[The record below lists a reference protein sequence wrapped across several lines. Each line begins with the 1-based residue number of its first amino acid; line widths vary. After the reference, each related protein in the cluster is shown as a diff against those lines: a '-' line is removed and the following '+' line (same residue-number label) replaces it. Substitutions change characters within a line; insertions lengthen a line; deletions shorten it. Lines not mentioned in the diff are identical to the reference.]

1 MEVYDS
7 NRKRTWNQVLMATY
21 IFQKLSKEGRAEG
34 LKPGSTEARDW
45 FRDRASSVSNVN
57 TKQLVSQGERTF
69 SNIRSADIGRM
80 YMFSYDPKTKKTL
93 PYYDRFPM
101 IFVVDK
107 MPGGFHGINLHYLP
121 PTYRAR
127 LMDALYSVSRK
138 DGARDSEKLQLSY
151 NLLKGASRFNYF
163 KPCFKH
169 YLTGHVR
176 SRLLYIPAE
185 EWDIALMLPTQ
196 RFSKKGT
203 NAIWQESRK
212 IIRGSN

>member
-1 MEVYDS
+1 
-7 NRKRTWNQVLMATY
+7 MATY

-57 TKQLVSQGERTF
+57 TKSLVRNKERTYT
-69 SNIRSADIGRM
+69 SIRSADVGRM
-80 YMFSYDPKTKKTL
+80 YMFSYDPKTKETL

-107 MPGGFHGINLHYLP
+107 VPGGFHGLNLHYLP

-127 LMDALYSVSRK
+127 LMDALYSVSK
-138 DGARDSEKLQLSY
+138 TDSARDSEKLQMSY
-151 NLLKGASRFNYF
+151 NLLKSASRFNYF
-163 KPCFKH
+163 KPCYKH
-169 YLTGHVR
+169 YLNGHVR
-176 SRLLYIPAE
+176 SRMLYVPAE

-196 RFSKKGT
+196 RFRKAGTSK
-203 NAIWQESRK
+203 IWKESRQK
-212 IIRGSN
+212 IRKG

>member
-1 MEVYDS
+1 
-7 NRKRTWNQVLMATY
+7 MATY

-57 TKQLVSQGERTF
+57 TKSLVRNKERTYT
-69 SNIRSADIGRM
+69 SIRSADVGRM
-80 YMFSYDPKTKKTL
+80 YMFSYDPKTKETL

-107 MPGGFHGINLHYLP
+107 VPGGFHGLNLHYLP

-127 LMDALYSVSRK
+127 LMDALYSVSK
-138 DGARDSEKLQLSY
+138 TDTARDSEKLQMSY
-151 NLLKGASRFNYF
+151 NLLKSASRFNYF
-163 KPCFKH
+163 KPCYKH
-169 YLTGHVR
+169 YLNGHVR
-176 SRLLYIPAE
+176 SRMLYVPAE

-196 RFSKKGT
+196 RFRKAGTSK
-203 NAIWQESRK
+203 IWKESRQK
-212 IIRGSN
+212 IRKG

>member
-1 MEVYDS
+1 
-7 NRKRTWNQVLMATY
+7 MAAY

-34 LKPGSTEARDW
+34 LDPGSTEARDW

-57 TKQLVSQGERTF
+57 TKSLVRDKERTYT
-69 SNIRSADIGRM
+69 SIRSADVGRM
-80 YMFSYDPKTKKTL
+80 YMFFYDPKTKDTL

-107 MPGGFHGINLHYLP
+107 IPGGFHGLNLHYLP

-127 LMDALYSVSRK
+127 LMDALYSVSK
-138 DGARDSEKLQLSY
+138 TDSARDSEKLQMSY

-169 YLTGHVR
+169 YLNGHVR
-176 SRLLYIPAE
+176 SRMLYVPAD

-196 RFSKKGT
+196 RFRKAGTSKVWK
-203 NAIWQESRK
+203 ESRQK
-212 IIRGSN
+212 IRKG